1 MFQQTDKVFVCF
13 LVVSDT
19 RRSREKRRWQVQCKA
34 KTTKKMGE
42 KTLDPSN
49 VTVSFQSDEKKTN
62 SRHEWKLE
70 YEDDV
75 GNFNIQKNLLTH
87 LKRQTVPAS
96 RRFTCVGLMDSQ
108 LEDFLVQFHTWLQHK
123 NVNQLQ
129 LYSTYTTSTSS
140 RGLWAFFAA
149 VCFERATINEM
160 WNDLPI
166 KRRSFTVN
174 WAFNMLNKHI
184 FMLNVVFN
192 GTARVAAALS
202 RALANS
208 TYVACL
214 YAGLGSPHDHLAC
227 IAAASD
233 RFGRKAR

>member
-1 MFQQTDKVFVCF
+1 M
-13 LVVSDT
+13 
-19 RRSREKRRWQVQCKA
+19 SRFHFRV
-34 KTTKKMGE
+34 TK
-42 KTLDPSN
+42 
-49 VTVSFQSDEKKTN
+49 KKTN

-87 LKRQTVPAS
+87 LKRQTVLAS
-96 RRFTCVGLMDSQ
+96 RRFTCVGLMDFQ

-149 VCFERATINEM
+149 VCFEQATINEM

-192 GTARVAAALS
+192 GTARAAAALES
-202 RALANS
+202 VSELDICGMFVCWTWFTAR
-208 TYVACL
+208 
-214 YAGLGSPHDHLAC
+214 SPGMYSSS
-227 IAAASD
+227 IRSI
-233 RFGRKAR
+233 RKKGPVKLFHTH